1 MQGGGA
7 MLHVHRRL
15 SLSPPESEP
24 REETRDISKE
34 RRRAT
39 FRHGSAPLRTLYRK
53 EEEAQTGEIWGGG
66 KEARFTCATTTTWV
80 RSRCAWGRGLR
91 RLS

>member
-24 REETRDISKE
+24 REETRDI
-34 RRRAT
+34 
-39 FRHGSAPLRTLYRK
+39 
-53 EEEAQTGEIWGGG
+53 
-66 KEARFTCATTTTWV
+66 
-80 RSRCAWGRGLR
+80 
-91 RLS
+91 